1 MGKDYTAT
9 GAKKWLIMVGA
20 FVLFVIIVVA
30 IFLLIP
36 ANTKSMT
43 DSLAS
48 STKNFFIV
56 NDESE
61 EKYDEFATKITTGTS
76 GISFYSTELNDCK
89 TLNESIYRIE
99 NFYNNY
105 MLFAKK
111 NNTLSS
117 NYKTIQNNIS
127 KAQKYKKNM
136 EKTISE
142 TLSLSE
148 PGQTVL
154 HEKMIVFR
162 ENFYNYA
169 NSYLKAFTALNK
181 CYQKC
186 FDESFSKNKA
196 SDYILT
202 AANDY
207 LYCIVEDY
215 QKTIESDKSGYVNSA
230 TYVYTDTEHQRIYKL
245 KQVTQSYLTSPSTTD
260 IGNYTLTPSVQE
272 KYSKIEKF
280 FGVYKEK
287 DFKAIIA
294 SIDSAGNITKT
305 YDVEDSENLYS
316 TVKTFLKA

>member
-9 GAKKWLIMVGA
+9 GAKKWLITVGG

-30 IFLLIP
+30 IFLMIP
-36 ANTKSMT
+36 ANTKGMT
-43 DSLAS
+43 ETLAS
-48 STKNFFIV
+48 NTENFFIV
-56 NDESE
+56 KDGSE
-61 EKYDEFATKITTGTS
+61 TKYDEFKTKITTGTS
-76 GISFYSTELNDCK
+76 GISFYLTELNDCK

-142 TLSLSE
+142 TLNLSE

-202 AANDY
+202 EANDY
-207 LYCIVEDY
+207 LYCIVENY
-215 QKTIESDKSGYVNSA
+215 QKTIESDISGYVNSA
-230 TYVYTDTEHQRIYKL
+230 TYVYTEHQRIYKL

-260 IGNYTLTPSVQE
+260 IGNYTLTSSVQQ

-280 FGVYKEK
+280 FEVYKEK

-294 SIDSAGNITKT
+294 SINSAGNITKT